1 MQKVI
6 CNSNLESELKLVMKD
21 FHEMLQY
28 QCQKYL
34 ARVFIRSVIFNF
46 LQSKSTKNM
55 HF

>member
-1 MQKVI
+1 MQKGI
-6 CNSNLESELKLVMKD
+6 YNSALNSELKFEMKD
-21 FHEMLQY
+21 YNEVLQY